1 MTHVDFRV
9 RILPEDTE
17 YLRKS
22 PPEEFMYDA
31 VDANLLML
39 VDGQSPFPSAGHRI
53 SPDGSLESV
62 PILVFVWRLAQ
73 AVEQLQSRNVSD
85 KQVSVTSTPFGI
97 RFERRGEN
105 VTLRVEEISTRGGHE
120 LARTVLPLRELIS
133 QTTSTAQL
141 VFLGVIGE
149 NPRLEA
155 NWALRGLRGTIS
167 ALQAADRGVPPI

>member
-1 MTHVDFRV
+1 DKGGRRGAPSRGAGHVRRGRRHGGWHAPGGDRAAARERGRNRGLRLRRRPRRRRQAVARRNQRPAPCPLVCERPPPMTHVDFRV

-62 PILVFVWRLAQ
+62 PILVF
-73 AVEQLQSRNVSD
+73 
-85 KQVSVTSTPFGI
+85 
-97 RFERRGEN
+97 
-105 VTLRVEEISTRGGHE
+105 
-120 LARTVLPLRELIS
+120 
-133 QTTSTAQL
+133 
-141 VFLGVIGE
+141 
-149 NPRLEA
+149 
-155 NWALRGLRGTIS
+155 
-167 ALQAADRGVPPI
+167 